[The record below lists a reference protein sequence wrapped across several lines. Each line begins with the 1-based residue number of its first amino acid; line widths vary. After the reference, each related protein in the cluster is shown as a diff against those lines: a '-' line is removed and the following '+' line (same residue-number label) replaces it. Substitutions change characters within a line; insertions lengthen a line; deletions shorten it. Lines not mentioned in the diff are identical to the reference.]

1 MRVTWM
7 IILIWVCLPWGA
19 LISAAVAGT
28 VIMDPVIGLGLGL
41 LVWCA
46 HRQLRIYQQSKTA
59 AALDRY
65 GIFWVEQL
73 HLQLATG
80 ESLSRSL
87 QWAKN
92 TWTARF
98 PSLAQMIPDSGL
110 DIRDQCVQL
119 QSAPNA
125 LFVSIGQG
133 LWNLSEQGAQLTP
146 WLAALIDQ
154 HYQKQ
159 DERQQSAAAALG
171 SKLLLPL
178 VLGALPQAFL
188 IIGFVSVRSGGES

>member
-1 MRVTWM
+1 MTWM
-7 IILIWVCLPWGA
+7 IILIWACLPWSA
-19 LISAAVAGT
+19 LISAGVAVT
-28 VIMDPVIGLGLGL
+28 VLVDPAIGLCVGL
-41 LVWCA
+41 LVWYA
-46 HRQLRIYQQSKTA
+46 HRQQRVYQQSKTA
-59 AALDRY
+59 AILERC
-65 GIFWVEQL
+65 GVFWVEQL

-87 QWAKN
+87 QSAKN
-92 TWTARF
+92 TWNDRFPALARF
-98 PSLAQMIPDSGL
+98 IPDSEL
-110 DIRDQCVQL
+110 DIRDQCAQL
-119 QSAPNA
+119 RSAPNA
-125 LFVSIGQG
+125 LFISIGQG

-146 WLAALIDQ
+146 WLSALIDQ

-188 IIGFVSVRSGGES
+188 IIGFVSVRSGGE

>member
-7 IILIWVCLPWGA
+7 IILIWVCLPWGV

-28 VIMDPVIGLGLGL
+28 AIIDPAIGLCLGL

-46 HRQLRIYQQSKTA
+46 HRQQRIYQQSKTA

-65 GIFWVEQL
+65 GVFWVEQL

-92 TWTARF
+92 TWTDRF
-98 PSLAQMIPDSGL
+98 PSLAQMIPDSAL

>member
-1 MRVTWM
+1 MSWV
-7 IILIWVCLPWGA
+7 ILLIWVCLPWGA
-19 LISAAVAGT
+19 LISAAVAG
-28 VIMDPVIGLGLGL
+28 VIIMDPAIGLCVGL

-46 HRQLRIYQQSKTA
+46 YRQQRIYQQSQTA
-59 AALDRY
+59 MALDRF
-65 GIFWVEQL
+65 GVFWVEQL

-92 TWTARF
+92 AWSDRF
-98 PSLAQMIPDSGL
+98 PSLERFIPDSGL
-110 DIRDQCVQL
+110 DIRDQCEYL
-119 QSAPNA
+119 RSAPNA
-125 LFVSIGQG
+125 LFVSIGHG

-146 WLAALIDQ
+146 WLASLIDQ

-159 DERQQSAAAALG
+159 DELQQSAAAALG